1 MFVPLRRPGNR
12 TFSEDLAPHVREE
25 SRASLLPLFSP
36 EPSGSVLTP
45 ARWLVPTGRPI
56 LQGGELADRR
66 AASLFCFCEAPD
78 HGREPTRTE

>member
-1 MFVPLRRPGNR
+1 MFVTLRIPGNR
-12 TFSEDLAPHVREE
+12 TFSEDLAPLVREE
-25 SRASLLPLFSP
+25 SRVSLPPVSNAVR
-36 EPSGSVLTP
+36 SNRLTR
-45 ARWLVPTGRPI
+45 ARRLVPDGQPI